1 MYRAIEVP
9 CPMTKEKANIV
20 SEVLKLYRKTAEI
33 IANFQWS
40 LFFKTGSFNRKAN
53 IKHLNCPLSERFRS
67 TIQYHLVVPTLE
79 SFIAN
84 VQERFKEI
92 VLSSTLPKKTKRILL
107 YLNSREEWLIP
118 KSEKALWIDKD
129 KSKHEYEIVKE
140 ERLLAKKIFK
150 HILKSWKK
158 PSFRGVSMLLDSKC
172 ALLERP
178 KKAKGF
184 DLWIRLSTHEKRKPI
199 YLPVKLHEYFEERG
213 GKLTNMVQIT
223 ENGKLRL
230 VKDIERK
237 EIAFS
242 GEVALDFGMECF
254 LVSDR
259 GDLFGRKFYSKVRE
273 FAEKIDRIQRDL
285 QRRGK
290 KPTESRRYLR
300 LQHRLS
306 EYVKNE
312 VRRVI
317 NRVIELYRP
326 QRLVLE
332 NLRGFLKRVINNFP
346 KAIKRVLIRFGL
358 GEIKRKLEEV
368 REEYG
373 IEVVYVAP
381 AYSSQ
386 ACSNCG
392 YVDKENRKARSEFE
406 CKLCNRKLHADVNAS
421 KNLLSRAKWSLHL
434 RRMEQALTKQV
445 EVFIKNL
452 FSERFK
458 CLWSK
463 ALGLIE
469 RNPYFQSVPKPEV
482 WVSVH
487 RRGICPC

>member
-1 MYRAIEVP
+1 
-9 CPMTKEKANIV
+9 MTNKKASVV

-33 IANFQWS
+33 IAKFQWS
-40 LFFKTGSFNRKAN
+40 LFFKTGYFNRKAN
-53 IKHLNCPLSERFRS
+53 IKHLNCPLSERFKS

-92 VLSSTLPKKTKRILL
+92 VLSSTLPEKTKRVLL
-107 YLNSREEWLIP
+107 YLNSREEWLVP

-129 KSKHEYEIVKE
+129 KNKHEYEIVKE

-150 HILKSWKK
+150 HILKSWEK
-158 PSFRGVSMLLDSKC
+158 PSFRGISMLLDSKC

-178 KKAKGF
+178 KKAKAF

-213 GKLTNMVQIT
+213 GKLTSMVQIA
-223 ENGKLRL
+223 EDGKLRL
-230 VKDIERK
+230 VKEVERK

-332 NLRGFLKRVINNFP
+332 DLRGFLQRVINNFP
-346 KAIKRVLIRFGL
+346 KSVKRVLIRFGL
-358 GEIKRKLEEV
+358 GEIRRKLKEIS
-368 REEYG
+368 EEYG
-373 IEVVYVAP
+373 IEVVYVNP

-392 YVDKENRKARSEFE
+392 YVDKGNRKTRSEFE
-406 CKLCNRKLHADVNAS
+406 CKLCSRKLLPAVNAS
-421 KNLLSRAKWSLHL
+421 RNLLSGAKWSLHL
-434 RRMEQALTKQV
+434 RRMEQALIKQV
-445 EVFIKNL
+445 EEFMARL
-452 FSERFK
+452 FDERFK

-482 WVSVH
+482 WINVH
-487 RRGICPC
+487 KREIYSC

>member
-1 MYRAIEVP
+1 
-9 CPMTKEKANIV
+9 
-20 SEVLKLYRKTAEI
+20 AEI

-53 IKHLNCPLSERFRS
+53 IKHLKCLLSERFKS
-67 TIQYHLVVPTLE
+67 TIQYHVVVPTLE

-92 VLSSTLPKKTKRILL
+92 VFASTLPEKTKRVLL
-107 YLNSREEWLIP
+107 YINSRKEWLIP

-129 KSKHEYEIVKE
+129 RNKHEYEIQAQ

-150 HILKSWKK
+150 HFLKSWKK
-158 PSFRGVSMLLDSKC
+158 PSFKGISMLLDSKC

-184 DLWIRLSTHEKRKPI
+184 DLWIKLSTHEKRKPI
-199 YLPVKLHEYFEERG
+199 YLPVKFHKYFEERG
-213 GKLTNMVQIT
+213 GRLTNMVQIA
-223 ENGKLRL
+223 EDGKLRL
-230 VKDIERK
+230 VKEIERK

-259 GDLFGRKFYSKVRE
+259 GDLFGRKFYDKVKE
-273 FAEKIDRIQRDL
+273 FADKINRIQREM

-290 KPTESRRYLR
+290 KPTESKRYLR
-300 LQHRLS
+300 LQRRLS

-312 VRRVI
+312 VRRII
-317 NRVIELYRP
+317 NRIIELYRP

-332 NLRGFLKRVINNFP
+332 DLKGFLKRVINNFP
-346 KAIKRVLIRFGL
+346 KSVKRVLIRFGL
-358 GEIKRKLEEV
+358 GELKRKIEEV

-373 IEVVYVAP
+373 IEVIFVNP

-386 ACSNCG
+386 TCSNCG
-392 YVDKENRKARSEFE
+392 YVDKGNRKTRSEFE

-421 KNLLSRAKWSLHL
+421 RNLLSRAKWSLHL
-434 RRMEQALTKQV
+434 HRMEKALTKQV
-445 EVFIKNL
+445 KVFIKNL

-469 RNPYFQSVPKPEV
+469 RNSYFQSIPKPEA
-482 WVSVH
+482 WINAH
-487 RRGICPC
+487 KKNICPC